1 MKTWLLKLKI
11 SNAIN
16 DRQPLP
22 PSVESA
28 VSRSAELQSFVA
40 DANALARELKNQ
52 LPCSE
57 TSAQLHASI
66 MRAVRSAR
74 SVPDTKTESVWPRW
88 VPASGLVAAILLG
101 VVLIVQFMPQ
111 PAGKVQPADAHPLAD
126 ASSALDLGGS
136 LMSQAPELALSPL
149 SDEMQKL
156 DRNLADT
163 GKFLLASLP

>member
-52 LPCSE
+52 LPCTE

-74 SVPDTKTESVWPRW
+74 SAPDTKTESVWPRW

-101 VVLIVQFMPQ
+101 AVLIVQFMPQ
-111 PAGKVQPADAHPLAD
+111 PASKVQPADAHPLAD

-136 LMSQAPELALSPL
+136 LVSQAPELALSPL